1 MPTDMHQLPREE
13 FIEKNLGLVH
23 ACAGRFKGRGIEYEE
38 LYAAGCLG
46 LVKACDGFDTGRG
59 VCFSTYA
66 VPVILGEIKKL
77 FRDGGTV
84 KVSRSLKELS
94 LKINAER
101 ERCLKRTGQEPGV
114 TELAETLG
122 TTPEQIALAIRA
134 ALPTL
139 SLTPVDD
146 EDGLREFDVPVESPE
161 EALSDRIGLAEV
173 MDRLDSGDRQLIR
186 LRFFAGRTQ
195 SETARVHPV
204 GAGHA
209 RPATSPPPAVNLP
222 PPTHSPKTPNPAT
235 LLPPTT
241 SIICARQPPSPQYT
255 PCPNFTLKLCR
266 KNQKN
271 LQKPVDKGHT
281 TCYNNQ
287 AVSRAQPAAAAAGA
301 FTYSLYAVF

>member
-1 MPTDMHQLPREE
+1 MTPP
-13 FIEKNLGLVH
+13 
-23 ACAGRFKGRGIEYEE
+23 
-38 LYAAGCLG
+38 
-46 LVKACDGFDTGRG
+46 RG
-59 VCFSTYA
+59 VEDAAPY
-66 VPVILGEIKKL
+66 K
-77 FRDGGTV
+77 DGPKPPHT
-84 KVSRSLKELS
+84 RSPS
-94 LKINAER
+94 GR
-101 ERCLKRTGQEPGV
+101 HPRT
-114 TELAETLG
+114 
-122 TTPEQIALAIRA
+122 
-134 ALPTL
+134 
-139 SLTPVDD
+139 
-146 EDGLREFDVPVESPE
+146 FH
-161 EALSDRIGLAEV
+161 
-173 MDRLDSGDRQLIR
+173 
-186 LRFFAGRTQ
+186 
-195 SETARVHPV
+195 HPV